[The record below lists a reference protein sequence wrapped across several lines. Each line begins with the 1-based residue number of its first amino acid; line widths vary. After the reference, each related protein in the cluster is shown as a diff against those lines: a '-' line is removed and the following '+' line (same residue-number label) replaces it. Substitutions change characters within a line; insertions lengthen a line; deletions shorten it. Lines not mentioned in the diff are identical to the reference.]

1 MADINK
7 LIPKILIHEG
17 GFCDVKDDKGGAT
30 NKGVTIA
37 VWRAEGRDIDKDG
50 DIDVE
55 DLKVITIDDFKV
67 IFKKFYWDKFQ
78 ADKINNQSI
87 ADILVDWIYNSGGI
101 AIRKLQRILE
111 ITEDGVVGPKTI
123 ITLNAADQKTLFS
136 SIWAARFMFYN
147 NIVKNNPSQQ
157 KFLKGWINRLNS
169 YSFEP

>member
-30 NKGVTIA
+30 NKGITIA
-37 VWRAEGRDIDKDG
+37 VWKAEGRDIDKDG

-55 DLKVITIDDFKV
+55 DLKVITVDDFKV

-87 ADILVDWIYNSGGI
+87 ADILVDWIYNSGGV
-101 AIRKLQRILE
+101 AIRKLQTMLGVE
-111 ITEDGVVGPKTI
+111 PDGVVGPKTI
-123 ITLNAADQKTLFS
+123 IAINSHDQKTLFAR
-136 SIWAARFMFYN
+136 IWTSRYIFYN
-147 NIVKNNPSQQ
+147 NIVKNNPTQQ
-157 KFLKGWINRLNS
+157 KFLKGWLNRLNS
-169 YSFEP
+169 YTFEP